1 MTGLTTLLTL
11 GYIGPG
17 AGIGL
22 IGAFFGLLVSVG
34 MALFM
39 MVLWPLRS
47 ALKKARATAGRDAET
62 PAETHA
68 A

>member
-22 IGAFFGLLVSVG
+22 IGAFFGLLMSVG

-39 MVLWPLRS
+39 MILWPLRS
-47 ALKKARATAGRDAET
+47 ALKKARATTGQANET
-62 PAETHA
+62 TADTNA

>member
-1 MTGLTTLLTL
+1 MTGLTALLPL

-22 IGAFFGLLVSVG
+22 IGAFFGLLMSVG
-34 MALFM
+34 MALL
-39 MVLWPLRS
+39 MVILWPLRS
-47 ALKKARATAGRDAET
+47 ALKKARTSTVQTNDATADT
-62 PAETHA
+62 NA